1 MKLLVIYPH
10 PDTAADAV
18 RVDGVLAGA
27 LAGISYQILPELPS
41 AEQLHG
47 SRLLFV
53 LALGEYGINSAY
65 LSLLRRL
72 RSEPLLLEGC
82 TAAILAD
89 GNSELY
95 TKSSATELAFAV
107 NAAGAALIGR
117 PLVEATG
124 SLANFRLQAKLLG
137 SDTDDAYRAAARE
150 LTQRLMTAELPKQ
163 DVPEL
168 LTLHASSH
176 RTSNTMQLWEA
187 VRERLGTP
195 FRVTEIGLRNGAVSD
210 CSGCPYTMCIHFG
223 ERGRCFY
230 GGLMQEEVWPA
241 VLRCSALVM
250 ICPNY
255 NDALS
260 ANLTAFINRLTG
272 LFRQKRFYDKAMF
285 AIIVSGYSGGDIV
298 ARQLIA
304 ALNMNKSFYLPP
316 RFAMMETA
324 NDPGEAISLPG
335 IGSRL
340 DEFAG
345 RIRSTLLKEASNI

>member
-1 MKLLVIYPH
+1 MSLLVIYPR
-10 PDTAADAV
+10 PDDPADAV
-18 RVDGVLAGA
+18 RPDAVLAGV
-27 LAGISYQILPELPS
+27 LQGIEAQILPDLPD
-41 AEQLHG
+41 AALLRGQ
-47 SRLLFV
+47 RLLFV
-53 LALGEYGINSAY
+53 LALGKYGINTAY
-65 LSLLRRL
+65 FRLLKRL
-72 RSEPLLLEGC
+72 RAEPSLPEGC
-82 TAAILAD
+82 SAAILAD
-89 GNSELY
+89 GAGEFY
-95 TKSSATELAFAV
+95 TKSAAAELALAL
-107 NAAGAALIGR
+107 NHAGCALIGR

-137 SDTDDAYRAAARE
+137 TDTAGAYQAAARE
-150 LTQRLMTAELPKQ
+150 LAERLLAQELPKTEA
-163 DVPEL
+163 PEL
-168 LTLHASSH
+168 LILHASSH
-176 RTSNTMQLWEA
+176 RTSNTMQLWAE
-187 VRERLGTP
+187 VRKRLGEP
-195 FRVTEIGLRNGAVSD
+195 FQFTEIGLRNGTVSD

-241 VLRCSALVM
+241 VLRCSALMM

-272 LFRQKRFYDKAMF
+272 LFRQKRFYDKALF

-324 NDPGEAISLPG
+324 NDPGEAVSLPG
-335 IGSRL
+335 IGLRL
-340 DEFAG
+340 DDFAG
-345 RIRSTLLKEASNI
+345 RIRNTLLKQ